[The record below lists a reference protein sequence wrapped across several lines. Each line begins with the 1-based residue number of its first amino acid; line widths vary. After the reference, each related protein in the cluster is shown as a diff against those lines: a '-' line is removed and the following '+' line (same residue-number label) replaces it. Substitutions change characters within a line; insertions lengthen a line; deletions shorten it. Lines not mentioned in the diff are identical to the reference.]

1 MLGENLVATKSDR
14 YISYIMQHRY
24 RSFMID
30 IKVQGVNSHVK
41 LHVDAIVEVLGKLQL
56 SDEVLSRPKR

>member
-1 MLGENLVATKSDR
+1 
-14 YISYIMQHRY
+14 
-24 RSFMID
+24 MID

-56 SDEVLSRPKR
+56 SDEVLSRPKKINLKYLNYVSRG